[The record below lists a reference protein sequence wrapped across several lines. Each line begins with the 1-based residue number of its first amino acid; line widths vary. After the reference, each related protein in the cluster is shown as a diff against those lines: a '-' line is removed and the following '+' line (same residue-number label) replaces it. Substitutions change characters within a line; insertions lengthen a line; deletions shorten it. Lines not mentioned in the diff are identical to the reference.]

1 MMHSIS
7 WYHVT
12 AFVSGYNIS
21 QLLGRLLYVVIKDI
35 QPPGTNIG
43 VVLTQV
49 AMGVTT
55 GVLVTLEIRDFYRRP
70 EQLVTPMVTQRIEHT
85 GGLILEERTTWTTHT
100 KSTKTYFLP
109 YDGNVCTLRF
119 YHTAVTLPEWEL
131 PPQILMDLR
140 AYLKSNVASFTNTDL
155 VIRKL
160 NDDIVDCFPIA
171 LFAEPAFA
179 TTLGNLARQREIYR
193 TRSNS
198 IVTPDVHLRERFL
211 TKYNFLMSE
220 DERIRNN
227 ALVTVDY
234 VKDKFK
240 NNPPLRMLYM
250 YLYS

>member
-49 AMGVTT
+49 AMGSIT
-55 GVLVTLEIRDFYRRP
+55 GVLVTLEIRDFSRRP
-70 EQLVTPMVTQRIEHT
+70 EQLVTPMVTKRIEHT

-131 PPQILMDLR
+131 PPQIREDL
-140 AYLKSNVASFTNTDL
+140 LKDLKQRKEFIKNTDS

-160 NDDIVDCFPIA
+160 NEDIVKFFPIT
-171 LFAEPAFA
+171 LFAETAFRNGLNDLERQKEIYE
-179 TTLGNLARQREIYR
+179 TRSDPFITKDPQLRTLFSAKYAALTSRDREI
-193 TRSNS
+193 
-198 IVTPDVHLRERFL
+198 
-211 TKYNFLMSE
+211 
-220 DERIRNN
+220 
-227 ALVTVDY
+227 
-234 VKDKFK
+234 
-240 NNPPLRMLYM
+240 
-250 YLYS
+250 